1 MSILSSTEPIEIEL
15 KDLKRHLEVI
25 SRTGK
30 IIFGFR
36 QSKLAVLN
44 RKAKLVILSRD
55 CPPSL
60 EREIKIVCKM
70 SATPYLKSNAS
81 SRELSYMAGKP
92 FTSAVI
98 SIVDFGSSN
107 LLEQITGTQEQ
118 F

>member
-1 MSILSSTEPIEIEL
+1 MSSTELIEIES

-25 SRTGK
+25 SRTGR

-36 QSKLAVLN
+36 QSKLSVLN

-55 CPPSL
+55 CPPTL

-70 SATPYLKSNAS
+70 SGTPYLKSNAS
-81 SRELSYMAGKP
+81 RKELSYMAGKP
-92 FTSAVI
+92 FSSAII

-107 LLEQITGTQEQ
+107 LLGQITGTQEQ